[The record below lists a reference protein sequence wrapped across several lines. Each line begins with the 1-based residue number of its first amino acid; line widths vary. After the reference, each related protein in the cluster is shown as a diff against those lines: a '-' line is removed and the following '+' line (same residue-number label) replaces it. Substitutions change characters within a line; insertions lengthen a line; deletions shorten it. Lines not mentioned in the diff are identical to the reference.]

1 MAERSVSSWRDIR
14 SNIDLIMLISSV
26 ALFLLGIAAIYSA
39 SPTKAVTLSS
49 YAVRQLMTTA

>member
-39 SPTKAVTLSS
+39 SPTKAVTSP
-49 YAVRQLMTTA
+49 LMPCAS